1 MGVQKIG
8 KLQDPPA
15 ALNRFMKN
23 NIKEGDKKET
33 FYNEKAENR

>member
-1 MGVQKIG
+1 MGVQKICNL
-8 KLQDPPA
+8 KDPPE